1 MKNKTIAFADEYLS
15 GPLKIRGFKK
25 SRLQW
30 NRIRGDFVD
39 VVSVQEATYST
50 GELTALTM
58 NLGVFV
64 PSFFAAIWTKPH
76 SGFVTD
82 ADCAIRV
89 RLGDL
94 IQQKLYGDAL
104 DQWWTLTDRDSL
116 VAVGNE
122 VSCAIDE
129 FALAFFE
136 SIDDYDA
143 IATHL
148 SRITGSASRTPI
160 HFLNRC
166 LAEWKNGNQTEALAQ
181 LDHVSA
187 KAWLPKVQVIKTLIC
202 NENDGRKLMEV

>member
-1 MKNKTIAFADEYLS
+1 MKNKTIALADQYLS
-15 GPLKIRGFKK
+15 GPLKIRGFNK

-30 NRIRGDFVD
+30 NRIRGDFID

-50 GELTALTM
+50 DELIALTI

-76 SGFVTD
+76 SGLVTD
-82 ADCAIRV
+82 ADCVIRI

-94 IQQKLYGDAL
+94 IQRKLYGDAL
-104 DQWWTLTDRDSL
+104 DQWWILTDGDSL

-122 VSCAIDE
+122 VACAFEE
-129 FALAFFE
+129 FALSFFD
-136 SIDDYDA
+136 SIDDYDL

-148 SRITGSASRTPI
+148 GRITGSASRTPI

-166 LAEWKNGNQTEALAQ
+166 LAEWKSGNQTEALAQ
-181 LDHVSA
+181 LDHISA
-187 KAWLPKVQVIKTLIC
+187 KAWLPKVQIIKALIC
-202 NENDGRKLMEV
+202 TEDDGRKLVE